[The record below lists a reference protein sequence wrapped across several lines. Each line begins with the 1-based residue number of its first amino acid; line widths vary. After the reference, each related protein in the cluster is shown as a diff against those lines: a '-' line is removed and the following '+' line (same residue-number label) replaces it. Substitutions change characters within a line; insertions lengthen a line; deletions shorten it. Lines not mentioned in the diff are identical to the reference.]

1 MEIDS
6 REPFK
11 IKVHALKTGDISF
24 ECPLGKVIMERKTPE
39 DFLASLQDKD
49 PNGANRLE
57 RELLA
62 LKEKADIPILLIEGK
77 FTLANIR
84 GFKMLAIRNMLFAIK
99 LNGIIVEFCDDAIK
113 RATELY
119 SYLNK
124 KKHYF
129 LRKGVLTKKE

>member
-39 DFLASLQDKD
+39 DFLASLQDKS
-49 PNGANRLE
+49 PNGSNRLE

-77 FTLANIR
+77 FTLENIR
-84 GFKMLAIRNMLFAIK
+84 GFRMLSIRNMLFAIK
-99 LNGIIVEFCDDAIK
+99 LKGIIVEFCDDAVQ
-113 RATELY
+113 RAIELY
-119 SYLNK
+119 NYLQK
-124 KKHYF
+124 RKHKF
-129 LRKGVLTKKE
+129 LEKPNE